1 MTPSAGVTLTTHGLE
16 TRNICAT
23 ITLPFHRWLI
33 SPPLP
38 SPAERKD
45 GEERRH
51 GRKMVSGNLVMLE
64 ARVYKRDP
72 WIKVGVP
79 SLVLRLWPAN
89 KRLFTRAK
97 RREEEKLGGI

>member
-1 MTPSAGVTLTTHGLE
+1 
-16 TRNICAT
+16 
-23 ITLPFHRWLI
+23 
-33 SPPLP
+33 
-38 SPAERKD
+38 
-45 GEERRH
+45 
-51 GRKMVSGNLVMLE
+51 MVSGNLVMLE

>member
-1 MTPSAGVTLTTHGLE
+1 MVRE
-16 TRNICAT
+16 TMVGDPFSRCNVDNTRIRDEEYLRNYYV
-23 ITLPFHRWLI
+23 
-33 SPPLP
+33 
-38 SPAERKD
+38 
-45 GEERRH
+45 
-51 GRKMVSGNLVMLE
+51 RKMVSGNLVMLE